1 MEIIAGT
8 QLPIGAQITIDG
20 QPARFVQDG
29 HTAELVV
36 HIGGQKEVYQPVEYD
51 GDTAKFLL
59 TATDTQELKERKYD
73 GQLAFSVRVYING
86 DLEQKEVPI
95 HREPLTLT
103 EE

>member
-1 MEIIAGT
+1 MEIIAST
-8 QLPIGAQITIDG
+8 QLAIGAQIAIDG

-29 HTAELVV
+29 HTAELVI
-36 HIGGQKEVYQPVEYD
+36 HIGAQKEVFQPVEYD

-73 GQLAFSVRVYING
+73 GQLAFSVRVYISG
-86 DLEQKEVPI
+86 DPEQKEVPI
-95 HREPLTLT
+95 HREPLTVL